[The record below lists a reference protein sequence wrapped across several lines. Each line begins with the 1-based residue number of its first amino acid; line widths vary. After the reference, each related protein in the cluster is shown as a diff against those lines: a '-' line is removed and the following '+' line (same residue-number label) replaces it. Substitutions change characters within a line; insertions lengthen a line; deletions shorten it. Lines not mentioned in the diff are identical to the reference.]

1 MYTDQDD
8 LPQAAEVKQ
17 ALERA
22 IERQIMRRAWGR
34 IRALEVEVSDN
45 LIVIRGRAPSYSFK
59 QLALQ
64 GVLDLIE
71 SAGPMRIEMN
81 ALVVES
87 PS

>member
-1 MYTDQDD
+1 MDTDQDD
-8 LPQAAEVKQ
+8 LLRAAEVKQ

-22 IERQIMRRAWGR
+22 IERQIIRRAWGR
-34 IRALEVEVSDN
+34 IRALEVEVSDR
-45 LIVIRGRAPSYSFK
+45 LIVIRGCAPSYSFK

-71 SAGPMRIEMN
+71 SAGPMEIEMN
-81 ALVVES
+81 DLVVES